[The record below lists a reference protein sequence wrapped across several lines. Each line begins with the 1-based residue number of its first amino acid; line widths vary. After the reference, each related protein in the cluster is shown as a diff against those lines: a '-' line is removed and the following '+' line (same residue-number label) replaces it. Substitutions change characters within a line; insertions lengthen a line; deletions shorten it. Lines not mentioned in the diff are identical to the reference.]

1 MGPGADGPCSLPAEK
16 APLVLSNQS
25 IYLIW
30 PLPLDLGEAFA
41 MMSTKW
47 RQHWVSWLHRTG
59 TGLAYVAF
67 DPKRA
72 DGAVALRYSLDITQ
86 RTLCARYRRGSGDR
100 LHRSNTHSTYRT
112 QHSINIPCGTSAVDS
127 SWWVKLQTIPY
138 LRDKRC
144 VVLI

>member
-1 MGPGADGPCSLPAEK
+1 MHTSDR
-16 APLVLSNQS
+16 
-25 IYLIW
+25 
-30 PLPLDLGEAFA
+30 D
-41 MMSTKW
+41 
-47 RQHWVSWLHRTG
+47 WVSWLHRTG
-59 TGLAYVAF
+59 TGLAYIAF

-72 DGAVALRYSLDITQ
+72 DGAVVLRYSLDITQ
-86 RTLCARYRRGSGDR
+86 RTLCARYRRGSEDR
-100 LHRSNTHSTYRT
+100 LHWSNTHSTYRT